1 MTAVA
6 ITLRITGRILKIELT
21 DQMLETL
28 KRYFY
33 AIRLPQ
39 WFDRLLL
46 IASTALTLY
55 APCSIRSMF
64 KCTG

>member
-1 MTAVA
+1 MTAVT

-39 WFDRLLL
+39 RVDRLPL
-46 IASTALTLY
+46 ITSAALIL
-55 APCSIRSMF
+55 
-64 KCTG
+64 